1 MFPDSAIA
9 KGFRCGE
16 CKTAYFCVF
25 GLAEHFK
32 KAILSEVKG
41 HFVIMFD
48 ESLNQKMQEKQLDIH
63 LRYWGSDQKAI
74 VTTYLGSQFMGKFF
88 VLIRNIQF
96 LKTAKIQ

>member
-1 MFPDSAIA
+1 MTYSRQCFLIVQLQKDFAVENVKRHI
-9 KGFRCGE
+9 
-16 CKTAYFCVF
+16 CVCF

-41 HFVIMFD
+41 HFVIMFE

-63 LRYWGSDQKAI
+63 VRYWGSDQKAV

-88 VLIRNIQF
+88 VLIRNIQ
-96 LKTAKIQ
+96 L